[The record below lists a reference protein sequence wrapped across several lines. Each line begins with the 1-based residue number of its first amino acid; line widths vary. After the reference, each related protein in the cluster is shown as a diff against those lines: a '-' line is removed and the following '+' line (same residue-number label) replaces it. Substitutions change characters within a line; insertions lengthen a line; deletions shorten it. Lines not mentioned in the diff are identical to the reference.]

1 LSERKPLEWW
11 ADAREVLRD
20 CPDEV
25 KLRVGFA
32 LDEAQLGG
40 KSGSAK
46 PANDVGKGVYA
57 ITTNHDSETYRTFYV
72 ARFSEAVYAFYV
84 VHKKSKKGI
93 DLPKHQKDLAAA
105 RYKEI
110 VEWRKTEGLP

>member
-1 LSERKPLEWW
+1 M
-11 ADAREVLRD
+11 
-20 CPDEV
+20 
-25 KLRVGFA
+25 RVGFA

-46 PANDVGKGVYA
+46 PAKDIGKGVYA

-72 ARFSEAVYAFYV
+72 ARFPEAVYAFYV
-84 VHKKSKKGI
+84 VHKKATKGI
-93 DLPKHQKDLAAA
+93 DLPKYQKKLASA

-110 VEWRKTEGLP
+110 VEWRRSQGLP